1 MGMLVTLF
9 LNPVGWGGVLAGF
22 LLFRAFDVLKPY
34 PADRLEQL
42 PGGLG
47 VMADD
52 AMAAIYA
59 NLVLWGCP
67 CPSSPGSR

>member
-1 MGMLVTLF
+1 MACS
-9 LNPVGWGGVLAGF
+9 PAF

-52 AMAAIYA
+52 LMAAIYA
-59 NLVLWGCP
+59 NLVLWGFL
-67 CPSSPGSR
+67 SLIAWLS